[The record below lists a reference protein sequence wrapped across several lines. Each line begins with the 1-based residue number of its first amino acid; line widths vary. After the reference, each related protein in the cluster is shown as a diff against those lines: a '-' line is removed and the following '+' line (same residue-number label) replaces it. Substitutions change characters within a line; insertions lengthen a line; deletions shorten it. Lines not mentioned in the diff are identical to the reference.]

1 MVSPE
6 WVGWRG
12 EFRDIRN
19 NFAILERLNGGTT
32 CSRGVERAGFKG
44 IETRYGFDSFLV
56 EFMFRVECMPGGY
69 AEGTPNTKLGD
80 AGLKI
85 WINFT
90 WNRNKMDILSNN
102 NRNFDE

>member
-80 AGLKI
+80 AKDL
-85 WINFT
+85 
-90 WNRNKMDILSNN
+90 D
-102 NRNFDE
+102 